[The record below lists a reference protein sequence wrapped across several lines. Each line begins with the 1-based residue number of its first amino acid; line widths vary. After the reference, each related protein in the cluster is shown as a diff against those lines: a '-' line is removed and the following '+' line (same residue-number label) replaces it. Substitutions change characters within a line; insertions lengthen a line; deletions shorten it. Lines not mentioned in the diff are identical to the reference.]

1 MTPGQFDHV
10 FQTKLQS
17 WTRLGFAAQ
26 SFFSL
31 QEFNRLNKIAQS
43 FDASSRTIVFT
54 FFENNYAS
62 LGGLAAIAKNLPKFM
77 KNGGESVVFIS
88 PFHRNN
94 KRIKK
99 AYEAGNFVTIFEA
112 APITCANFSAA
123 LSCLQ
128 DITADVPSYFCSIDD
143 HFTAET
149 DPYAYGDPSLLAQD
163 ALVFCAA
170 VPLMLSRLGFK
181 NNVLIHAHDWECS
194 AVALTSQMAVLR
206 EDLTNAKTVLT
217 LHNSYDA
224 ALPAGLM
231 AEFFGR
237 TVPADTF
244 LQTFIPLLSGPLTTV
259 STPFAHELRF
269 DPLQTGVFTGH
280 LQGVFSKNPP
290 IGIENGLFGN
300 PTPPFSREAL
310 ALCEKKDFS
319 LLLKEKAAL
328 RKDLQSRV
336 HSEQRGH
343 VMGKLEFPDHADDH
357 LPVFFMTGRPDF
369 MQKGFDS
376 MLLGFQKLKRGT
388 AKLFFGLNIESKSS
402 GIEDR
407 PELAAFLQDVER
419 ECRGDIV
426 IWPFRIPSDHYAAL
440 LRGAS
445 FQLMPSFY
453 EPFGSATEGFISG
466 TPVVARGTGGL
477 WAQVEAC
484 NKTPIPEFY
493 GNLFK
498 HAAEAAKPNGILY
511 RERYSETHYEIDWN
525 SILKLPLSKR
535 HTIALYRSII
545 DGAHEGLK
553 NAVEIFSDPARY
565 GELIVNGFKSLSCFR
580 WSDSVEKYVKIYD
593 SACRGAL

>member
-1 MTPGQFDHV
+1 
-10 FQTKLQS
+10 
-17 WTRLGFAAQ
+17 
-26 SFFSL
+26 
-31 QEFNRLNKIAQS
+31 
-43 FDASSRTIVFT
+43 
-54 FFENNYAS
+54 
-62 LGGLAAIAKNLPKFM
+62 
-77 KNGGESVVFIS
+77 
-88 PFHRNN
+88 
-94 KRIKK
+94 
-99 AYEAGNFVTIFEA
+99 
-112 APITCANFSAA
+112 
-123 LSCLQ
+123 
-128 DITADVPSYFCSIDD
+128 
-143 HFTAET
+143 
-149 DPYAYGDPSLLAQD
+149 
-163 ALVFCAA
+163 
-170 VPLMLSRLGFK
+170 
-181 NNVLIHAHDWECS
+181 
-194 AVALTSQMAVLR
+194 
-206 EDLTNAKTVLT
+206 
-217 LHNSYDA
+217 
-224 ALPAGLM
+224 
-231 AEFFGR
+231 
-237 TVPADTF
+237 
-244 LQTFIPLLSGPLTTV
+244 
-259 STPFAHELRF
+259 
-269 DPLQTGVFTGH
+269 
-280 LQGVFSKNPP
+280 
-290 IGIENGLFGN
+290 
-300 PTPPFSREAL
+300 
-310 ALCEKKDFS
+310 
-319 LLLKEKAAL
+319 
-328 RKDLQSRV
+328 
-336 HSEQRGH
+336 
-343 VMGKLEFPDHADDH
+343 
-357 LPVFFMTGRPDF
+357 